1 MTFLRPT
8 SWDEALQARAE
19 HPDHLPIAGGTD
31 VMVEFNFDR
40 REPGPVLDVRN
51 VGDIRQWWSEGER
64 IRVGAGVPYTQ
75 IIAELGQDLPSLAMA
90 ARTVASPQVRNRG
103 TVGGN
108 LATAS
113 PAGDS
118 APALLATDAQV
129 EVRSVRGTRMVPVR
143 EFFTGV
149 KRSVLAPDELI
160 AAIWVDRATGPQQFA
175 KIGTRNAM
183 VISVAS
189 LALTLHPETGSVG
202 TGMGSVGPTP
212 ARAEAAEE
220 LLAGELGAGGFWAS
234 RAPLPEALVTAFA
247 DAVAGSATPID
258 DVRGKAQ
265 YRTHALRVMAR
276 RTLSW
281 TWATYQRGVTSC
293 A

>member
-8 SWDEALQARAE
+8 TWAEALRARAE

-31 VMVEFNFDR
+31 VMVDFNFDR
-40 REPGPVLDVRN
+40 RSPTPVLDLRRIDDV
-51 VGDIRQWWSEGER
+51 DQWWQTGTQVR
-64 IRVGAGVPYTQ
+64 LGAAVPYSR
-75 IIAELGQDLPSLAMA
+75 IVGELQSLAPGLSQA

-103 TVGGN
+103 TIGGN

-118 APALLATDAQV
+118 APPLIAVDAQI
-129 EVRSVRGTRMVPVR
+129 EVRSMRGERRIPVR
-143 EFFTGV
+143 QFFAGV

-160 AAIWVDRATGPQQFA
+160 AAIWLDTATGPQQFA

-189 LALTLHPETGSVG
+189 LALSLDPQRGQVG
-202 TGMGSVGPTP
+202 TGLGSVGPTP
-212 ARAEAAEE
+212 TRSQEAESF
-220 LLAGELGAGGFWAS
+220 LGEALDTGNLWHS
-234 RAPLPEALVTAFA
+234 RASLPENLVTKFA
-247 DAVAGSATPID
+247 QKVSQSIAPID
-258 DVRGKAQ
+258 DVRGTAA
-265 YRTHALRVMAR
+265 YRSHALKVMAH
-276 RTLSW
+276 RTL
-281 TWATYQRGVTSC
+281 TWVWSDYQKGLAPC